1 MKKEQNEPDKI
12 TLLGLKQILTT
23 KEVSMLTGLSVSTL
37 HKLTSTRKIPH
48 YKSRGGKA
56 NYYDKNEVTN
66 WMLGCKV
73 KTTDEVEAEALAYVT
88 AKI

>member
-1 MKKEQNEPDKI
+1 MKKEQNELDQT
-12 TLLGLKQILTT
+12 TLLSIKQILTT

-56 NYYDKNEVTN
+56 NYYNKEEVIN
-66 WMLGCKV
+66 WMLGCRV
-73 KTTDEVEAEALAYVT
+73 KTTDELEEEALAFVT
-88 AKI
+88 TKR